1 MKKIGNMLQYGV
13 IGGYEF
19 KCYELH
25 IENEIKFYKDHN
37 LGGFDNVSIRNG
49 FMKIENDNI

>member
-1 MKKIGNMLQYGV
+1 MLQYGV

>member
-1 MKKIGNMLQYGV
+1 MG
-13 IGGYEF
+13 F
-19 KCYELH
+19 FFDLH